1 MLEVLP
7 IETPALGDRSYLV
20 HDGETA
26 LVIDPQ
32 RDIDRVI
39 ALAAGAGVRVTH
51 VAETHMHND
60 YVTGGFALARAAGAA
75 YLVNADDPVSFD
87 RTPVSDGDLVEIG
100 GMRLRALATPGHTYS
115 HLAYVVEAG
124 DGAAGGEIAGVFT
137 GGSLLYGSTG
147 RTDLLGPDATAA
159 LTRAQWASARRL
171 ARELPD
177 AARIF
182 PTHGFGSFCSATQSE
197 AASSTIGHEKL
208 VNPVLTLDEGSYV
221 ESLLAG
227 LDAWPAYYA
236 HMAPVNLAGP
246 AGPDLS
252 PPRPAD
258 AAELRRRI
266 EAGEWVVDLRDRIAF
281 AAGHVPGTFSFPL
294 DNRFATYLGWMIPW
308 GTPLTLLGDSPEQV
322 AQAQRELARIG
333 IDRPAAA
340 ATGRPETWAGER
352 GVASLRL
359 AKFGDLAA
367 ALGAG
372 NGGPVVLDV
381 RRRLEWEAEH
391 IAGAV
396 HIPLH
401 ELPGRAAELPP
412 GEVWVHCESG
422 YRSVLAASILA
433 ARGRRVVG
441 VDDDFASAA
450 PAGLALERA

>member
-1 MLEVLP
+1 MEVLP
-7 IETPALGDRSYLV
+7 IETPPLGDRSYLV

-32 RDIDRVI
+32 RDFDRVI
-39 ALAAGAGVRVTH
+39 ALAADAGVRITH
-51 VAETHMHND
+51 VAETHVHND
-60 YVTGGFALARAAGAA
+60 YVTGGFALARAARAS
-75 YLVNADDPVSFD
+75 YLVNVDDPVGFD
-87 RTPVSDGDLVEIG
+87 RTPVSDGDAVEIG
-100 GMRLRALATPGHTYS
+100 GMRVRVLATPGHTYT

-124 DGAAGGEIAGVFT
+124 GDVAGVFT

-147 RTDLLGPDATAA
+147 RTDLLGPGATPA
-159 LTRAQWASARRL
+159 LSRAQWASAHRL

-177 AARIF
+177 TAPIF
-182 PTHGFGSFCSATQSE
+182 PTHGFGSFCSATQS
-197 AASSTIGHEKL
+197 AATSSTIGQEKL
-208 VNPVLTLDEGSYV
+208 ANPVLTLDERAYV

-236 HMAPVNLAGP
+236 HMAPANLAGP

-281 AAGHVPGTFSFPL
+281 AAGHVPGTFSIPL
-294 DNRFATYLGWMIPW
+294 DQRFATYLGWLIPW
-308 GTPLTLLGDSPEQV
+308 GTPLTLLGDSPEQI
-322 AQAQRELARIG
+322 AWAQRELARIG
-333 IDRPAAA
+333 IDRLAAA

-352 GVASLRL
+352 GVASIRL

-367 ALGAG
+367 ATDAG
-372 NGGPVVLDV
+372 NGRPVVLDV
-381 RRRLEWEAEH
+381 RRRLEWVESH

-401 ELPGRAAELPP
+401 ELPGKIAELPP
-412 GEVWVHCESG
+412 GDVWVHCESG
-422 YRSVLAASILA
+422 YRSTVAASMLA

-441 VDDDFASAA
+441 IDDDFASAA
-450 PAGLALERA
+450 AAGLALEHS